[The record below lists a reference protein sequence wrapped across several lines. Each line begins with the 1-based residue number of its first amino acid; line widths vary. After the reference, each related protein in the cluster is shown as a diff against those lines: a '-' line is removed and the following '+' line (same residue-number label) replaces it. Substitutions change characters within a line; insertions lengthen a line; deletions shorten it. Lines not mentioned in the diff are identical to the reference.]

1 MSSTTRRDYM
11 YRSGSRD
18 PARGKE
24 VHARLNVRV
33 LGQQMPKKYK
43 NDL

>member
-24 VHARLNVRV
+24 VQARLNVRRV
-33 LGQQMPKKYK
+33 GTTNAKEVQE
-43 NDL
+43 